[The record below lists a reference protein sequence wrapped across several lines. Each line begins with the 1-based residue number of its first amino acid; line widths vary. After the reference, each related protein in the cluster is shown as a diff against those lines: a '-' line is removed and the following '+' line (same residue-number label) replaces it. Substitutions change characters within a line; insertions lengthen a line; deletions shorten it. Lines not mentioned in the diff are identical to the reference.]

1 MRYFPHFFFHLSN
14 RNNQKRRRKLTRRLG
29 WINYKQFNRQSSGA
43 YKQFIIGDLIRGILC
58 QSVFIGDR
66 NPSLLGYE
74 FSGISLISAELHHS
88 NTRASRPARL
98 ADPIDNSFV
107 AILDGKP
114 IAMEKKRLQFFF
126 TRSIRQTYLCIS
138 FVKPPKFLKV
148 NPDWIRTETFPAVYQ
163 KLLFTPNTTGH
174 KRNLK
179 FVMDH

>member
-88 NTRASRPARL
+88 NTRASRPVRL
-98 ADPIDNSFV
+98 ADPLITVLSPFLTENQSLWKKSVCNFFLLEV
-107 AILDGKP
+107 LDKHICAFP
-114 IAMEKKRLQFFF
+114 L
-126 TRSIRQTYLCIS
+126 L
-138 FVKPPKFLKV
+138 
-148 NPDWIRTETFPAVYQ
+148 NPQNFSKSTQIEYGRRHFPLYIRTCCSHPTQPDIKEIW
-163 KLLFTPNTTGH
+163 
-174 KRNLK
+174 NL
-179 FVMDH
+179 